1 MNDNKAAVIIIYT
14 LIFIAMLAVIFIG
27 GRYVRRLPANVVKR
41 VNQISFGAAVGSGI
55 LLYLFSST
63 VFIYLFLA
71 SLMSYFLFFNYREET

>member
-1 MNDNKAAVIIIYT
+1 MNDNKAAVIVTYT
-14 LIFIAMLAVIFIG
+14 LMFIVMLAVIFIG
-27 GRYVRRLPANVVKR
+27 GRYVRRLPGNVVKK

-71 SLMSYFLFFNYREET
+71 SLMCYFLFFNYREET